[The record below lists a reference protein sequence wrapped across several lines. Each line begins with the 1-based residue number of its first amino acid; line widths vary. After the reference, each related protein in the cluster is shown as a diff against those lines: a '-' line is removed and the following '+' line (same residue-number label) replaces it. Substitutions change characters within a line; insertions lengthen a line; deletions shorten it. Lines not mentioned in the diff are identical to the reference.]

1 MHFINIVFIKS
12 MKKFL
17 LSLLILCI
25 TSCVKTN
32 TNISNYTNTNDV
44 KTKKVVFLIY
54 GYPACGKLTIAK
66 ELEKKYNLNLM
77 DNHFFNNIIFPYVE
91 LTTPNVIAIY
101 PDIHKI
107 RKIWMDNVVKY
118 GKNDKGFIFTDV
130 LISSPSTK
138 NDVNNIKE
146 FAHKL
151 GYKFVPVKLIC
162 SDKDIKNRINSNDRK
177 KRHKLTDYKDWKN
190 YINNTKFMDVE
201 QSLVIDNKNI
211 NQTIQQ
217 IDNVIG

>member
-1 MHFINIVFIKS
+1 
-12 MKKFL
+12 
-17 LSLLILCI
+17 
-25 TSCVKTN
+25 
-32 TNISNYTNTNDV
+32 
-44 KTKKVVFLIY
+44 
-54 GYPACGKLTIAK
+54 
-66 ELEKKYNLNLM
+66 M

-190 YINNTKFMDVE
+190 YINNTKFLDVE